1 MSAAGIPVTTFRK
14 RLKLDPLALVRVARF
29 LKARKFDVVQT
40 WIFAANTYGRV
51 AARLAGVPVVIV
63 AEMAVDL
70 WKGKSDRSIDRRLA
84 TWCDRLV
91 GNSHAV
97 VDFYRELGVPDDR
110 LAMIYSG
117 AEDEEPPLVDARAI
131 RAEFG
136 FEPQAPVILFAGRLA
151 EQKRVDDLLKAVDL
165 LQHVQPDLRTLI
177 VGEGPLRERLEHT
190 ARAYDLTGR
199 VCFLGHRSDVP
210 RLMAAA
216 DAVVLPSSYEG
227 LPNVVLEAMRFRK
240 PVVAT
245 AAPGTTELVVDKE
258 TGLLVPVGNVML
270 LARAIRDLVRDP
282 RAGAPPRRGGAAAV
296 SRRTSAPTPWWLIL
310 PTCMKAW
317 LGRRELRCRR
327 LTLQLRT
334 LITLTIATAASTM
347 NEEDV
352 TTIEGPTIME
362 PTQELVDDLFRER
375 VLRARATPPDQ
386 KVLDGFRLFELSV
399 RIMRDAIRNENPEA
413 NQEQIQDLLM
423 RRFEIARR
431 LERTE

>member
-1 MSAAGIPVTTFRK
+1 MLKVLQLIPTLDRSGAEKQMVMLAKGLPRDRFHVEVATLTRLGAFEAELSAAGIPVTTFRK

-29 LKARKFDVVQT
+29 LKARKFDVVQS

-70 WKGKSDRSIDRRLA
+70 WKGRSDRYIDRRLA

-190 ARAYDLTGR
+190 ARAYDLASR

-245 AAPGTTELVVDKE
+245 AAPGTTELVVDQE
-258 TGLLVPVGNVML
+258 TGLLVPVGNAML

-282 RAGAPPRRGGAAAV
+282 A
-296 SRRTSAPTPWWLIL
+296 L
-310 PTCMKAW
+310 
-317 LGRRELRCRR
+317 
-327 LTLQLRT
+327 
-334 LITLTIATAASTM
+334 
-347 NEEDV
+347 
-352 TTIEGPTIME
+352 
-362 PTQELVDDLFRER
+362 
-375 VLRARATPPDQ
+375 
-386 KVLDGFRLFELSV
+386 
-399 RIMRDAIRNENPEA
+399 
-413 NQEQIQDLLM
+413 
-423 RRFEIARR
+423 ARR
-431 LERTE
+431 LGEAGRGRVETYFRADAMVAHFADLYENVARAKGILNPEV